1 MKKIKFNTKN
11 IIIICFLIL
20 LVALSFVIL
29 NRNDEPKS
37 NNNFEDNIYDSSND
51 SNKNVSNSITL
62 ENSKLNEKLKKYL
75 YNTYEVSINKI
86 NNNYIF
92 GDVHDTSK
100 NNDLFVTKYIFK
112 YNFINDDFK
121 IYEFNS
127 DYRILNYFIINDTI
141 YAALIFK
148 NPEDNISYKWSIV
161 KFENNLKN
169 GEILKEGTILEP
181 ISTPVFHFSNS
192 NNTLYVVAVNDTFTS
207 ENDIITS
214 RKQDLNIYKIENSS
228 ITTLK
233 SYAGDHMNQ
242 KGTMLCSI
250 FEVQIYDDQLL
261 ICTTDFI
268 NTQDIR
274 TINLNTKEENK
285 IFTNNL
291 HDGWIITSFQRNEQG
306 IYVGKINSSNSQA
319 GKTIFLNFETNK
331 IQETDSS
338 ALYGRTPF
346 ISNKMLFHHLEKWSI
361 YNVNDN
367 KFYNVQIYGKDKDTY
382 IYPTFYVLNE
392 NTILLK
398 GTNNHFYNG
407 ILKLN

>member
-127 DYRILNYFIINDTI
+127 NYRILNYFIINDTI

-233 SYAGDHMNQ
+233 SYVGDHMNQ

-291 HDGWIITSFQRNEQG
+291 HDG
-306 IYVGKINSSNSQA
+306 
-319 GKTIFLNFETNK
+319 
-331 IQETDSS
+331 
-338 ALYGRTPF
+338 
-346 ISNKMLFHHLEKWSI
+346 
-361 YNVNDN
+361 
-367 KFYNVQIYGKDKDTY
+367 
-382 IYPTFYVLNE
+382 
-392 NTILLK
+392 
-398 GTNNHFYNG
+398 
-407 ILKLN
+407 

>member
-1 MKKIKFNTKN
+1 MLMQTAADRECADVSGELDILRKFGNSTSAPDSYQRMDKYLNRLMKTNGQYPSSLFTFEKAETDRSIGISKMRQFIDKVIDDEKLSQLIFTLLEAVKHDENVDKLRYGNRIISKSEILGTFARPKKICAEAFLLGLLIYTHQNT
-11 IIIICFLIL
+11 
-20 LVALSFVIL
+20 
-29 NRNDEPKS
+29 
-37 NNNFEDNIYDSSND
+37 
-51 SNKNVSNSITL
+51 
-62 ENSKLNEKLKKYL
+62 
-75 YNTYEVSINKI
+75 
-86 NNNYIF
+86 
-92 GDVHDTSK
+92 
-100 NNDLFVTKYIFK
+100 
-112 YNFINDDFK
+112 
-121 IYEFNS
+121 
-127 DYRILNYFIINDTI
+127 
-141 YAALIFK
+141 
-148 NPEDNISYKWSIV
+148 
-161 KFENNLKN
+161 
-169 GEILKEGTILEP
+169 
-181 ISTPVFHFSNS
+181 
-192 NNTLYVVAVNDTFTS
+192 DTFTS

-346 ISNKMLFHHLEKWSI
+346 ISNKMLLHHLEKWSI

>member
-75 YNTYEVSINKI
+75 YNTYEVYINKI

-127 DYRILNYFIINDTI
+127 NYRILNYFIINDTI

-169 GEILKEGTILEP
+169 GEILKEGTILEH
-181 ISTPVFHFSNS
+181 IATPLLHCSRS
-192 NNTLYVVAVNDTFTS
+192 NN
-207 ENDIITS
+207 
-214 RKQDLNIYKIENSS
+214 K
-228 ITTLK
+228 
-233 SYAGDHMNQ
+233 
-242 KGTMLCSI
+242 
-250 FEVQIYDDQLL
+250 
-261 ICTTDFI
+261 
-268 NTQDIR
+268 
-274 TINLNTKEENK
+274 
-285 IFTNNL
+285 
-291 HDGWIITSFQRNEQG
+291 
-306 IYVGKINSSNSQA
+306 
-319 GKTIFLNFETNK
+319 
-331 IQETDSS
+331 
-338 ALYGRTPF
+338 
-346 ISNKMLFHHLEKWSI
+346 
-361 YNVNDN
+361 
-367 KFYNVQIYGKDKDTY
+367 
-382 IYPTFYVLNE
+382 
-392 NTILLK
+392 
-398 GTNNHFYNG
+398 
-407 ILKLN
+407 

>member
-127 DYRILNYFIINDTI
+127 NYRILNYFIINDTI

-233 SYAGDHMNQ
+233 SYAGDLMNQ

-274 TINLNTKEENK
+274 TINLNTKE
-285 IFTNNL
+285 
-291 HDGWIITSFQRNEQG
+291 
-306 IYVGKINSSNSQA
+306 
-319 GKTIFLNFETNK
+319 
-331 IQETDSS
+331 
-338 ALYGRTPF
+338 
-346 ISNKMLFHHLEKWSI
+346 
-361 YNVNDN
+361 
-367 KFYNVQIYGKDKDTY
+367 
-382 IYPTFYVLNE
+382 
-392 NTILLK
+392 
-398 GTNNHFYNG
+398 
-407 ILKLN
+407 